1 MKLTPQT
8 SSLVSQLNHCSN
20 QTNQLNQAQTQLSR
34 LQQQDPDNLPLY
46 RLLAQQNRT
55 LRARL
60 FALQPSGPASPSPSP
75 WTCLRDELQSL
86 QQLAQSHCQ
95 LVAWLYH
102 GNPDS
107 DGPANSLPAPKAP
120 QPKPQRPAAS
130 NASPAPASV
139 DFN

>member
-8 SSLVSQLNHCSN
+8 SGLVNQLNQCSN
-20 QTNQLNQAQTQLSR
+20 QTNQLNQAQVQLSR

-55 LRARL
+55 LLARL

-75 WTCLRDELQSL
+75 WTCLRDELLSL

-107 DGPANSLPAPKAP
+107 AGPANSLPAPKAP

>member
-20 QTNQLNQAQTQLSR
+20 QTNQLNQAQVQLSR

-55 LRARL
+55 LLARL
-60 FALQPSGPASPSPSP
+60 VALQLSGPASSPASP
-75 WTCLRDELQSL
+75 WTCLRDELHHL
-86 QQLAQSHCQ
+86 TQLVRTHCQ

-102 GNPDS
+102 GNADS
-107 DGPANSLPAPKAP
+107 DGPVNSLPLPKPP
-120 QPKPQRPAAS
+120 QPQRPAAS